1 MYIFPPFDLA
11 IQFWSG
17 LLRQIEIPLICGRG
31 KQYENMASHA
41 ILPSYEHIERN
52 LSYLQTV
59 EDIAKLVTEGSK
71 KLVNIGG
78 GGGGAAPAAGG
89 AAAAAVVEVEEEEE
103 EEEDVGGA
111 GDLFGGDDE
120 DDW

>member
-1 MYIFPPFDLA
+1 MGIAAYLM
-11 IQFWSG
+11 
-17 LLRQIEIPLICGRG
+17 LLVGGNAAPTADDIKKVLSAGGVEADDEALTRLMAAVEG
-31 KQYENMASHA
+31 KT
-41 ILPSYEHIERN
+41 ID
-52 LSYLQTV
+52 
-59 EDIAKLVTEGSK
+59 DIAQLVT
-71 KLVNIGG
+71 IG

-89 AAAAAVVEVEEEEE
+89 AAAAVVEEEEDEEE

>member
-1 MYIFPPFDLA
+1 MKHIAAY
-11 IQFWSG
+11 
-17 LLRQIEIPLICGRG
+17 LLLLVGGNAAPTADDIKKVLSAGGVEADDEALTRLMTAVDG
-31 KQYENMASHA
+31 KS
-41 ILPSYEHIERN
+41 I
-52 LSYLQTV
+52 
-59 EDIAKLVTEGSK
+59 EDIAELVTEGSK

-78 GGGGAAPAAGG
+78 GGAAAPAAGG
-89 AAAAAVVEVEEEEE
+89 AAAAVVEEEEEEEE

>member
-1 MYIFPPFDLA
+1 M
-11 IQFWSG
+11 G
-17 LLRQIEIPLICGRG
+17 MLLVGGNAAPTADDIKKVLSAGGEADDEALTRLMAAVEG
-31 KQYENMASHA
+31 KT
-41 ILPSYEHIERN
+41 ID
-52 LSYLQTV
+52 
-59 EDIAKLVTEGSK
+59 DIAQLVTEGSK

-78 GGGGAAPAAGG
+78 GGGAAPAAGG
-89 AAAAAVVEVEEEEE
+89 AAAAVVEEEEEEEE